1 MSYIFTFCFLL
12 TQQIHFPLIYPV
24 SFHSDRSYIHKFPQ
38 NIYFFAFWDKL
49 LTLCTQ
55 KTSSEDGELIATYPA
70 VEESRS

>member
-38 NIYFFAFWDKL
+38 NIYFFAL
-49 LTLCTQ
+49 LGQ
-55 KTSSEDGELIATYPA
+55 TSHSLHTKDIE
-70 VEESRS
+70 